1 MRPLRTTIAGAMAAL
16 ALGAAACGGN
26 DDAADTRMAPGTIAD
41 GPAVGGSASGTGVTA
56 GALRVTE
63 VWLGRA
69 MRGDTAV
76 VDDIDDF
83 ARTDTIHAVVRHEG
97 AAQGSS
103 ITARWTFEDGQVVD
117 ERSETVTGVADR
129 PGYAHFMISNPAGW
143 PVGDYRLTVLVDG
156 REVETE
162 DFEVQG

>member
-1 MRPLRTTIAGAMAAL
+1 MRALRTTLAGAVAAL
-16 ALGAAACGGN
+16 ALTAAACGG
-26 DDAADTRMAPGTIAD
+26 DRDADGLDTAVAPGTVGDAPVA
-41 GPAVGGSASGTGVTA
+41 GAPAPGNAS
-56 GALRVTE
+56 ALRVTE

-76 VDDIDDF
+76 VEDIDDF

-97 AAQGSS
+97 AAQGVRV
-103 ITARWTFEDGQVVD
+103 TARWTFQDGQVVD

-143 PVGDYRLTVLVDG
+143 PVGNYKLSVLVDG
-156 REVETE
+156 NEVESE
-162 DFEVQG
+162 DFEVGG